1 MIKRFVAVMLMLVMM
16 ISLASCG
23 NDSDFYID
31 DDGVRYMVCRDGN
44 GEIQVNASGKLLVY
58 DLNENDKRIKSDSG
72 EYLTRYVDFNGQ
84 IVTGKFVEIAEMS
97 FTLPNNFT
105 DDRDNPGY
113 FRNEAYNGEIFIY
126 YYDENTQLAIESL
139 EFSCEGLLE
148 SFGSEVY
155 SYEKYTLNVD
165 NTECIA
171 FEQLCTSSEYYQNAF
186 TYILPFDSG
195 YYRFDCN
202 VSTDYK
208 NKVDFDKFIESIDL
222 KN

>member
-84 IVTGKFVEIAEMS
+84 IVTDKFVEIAEMS

-113 FRNEAYNGEIFIY
+113 FRNEAYNGEIFVY
-126 YYDENTQLAIESL
+126 YYDESIPPKISYRRNVIQHGQLQVCADISETTYCELLS
-139 EFSCEGLLE
+139 EFSSSKNVKTNL
-148 SFGSEVY
+148 GS
-155 SYEKYTLNVD
+155 K
-165 NTECIA
+165 I
-171 FEQLCTSSEYYQNAF
+171 
-186 TYILPFDSG
+186 
-195 YYRFDCN
+195 
-202 VSTDYK
+202 
-208 NKVDFDKFIESIDL
+208 
-222 KN
+222 